1 MVPLVRL
8 PESMAEDPV
17 MAPPTARA
25 LLRVAVPDTDML
37 PETVVEFMA
46 VRGADTVRL
55 SYKIVLANTTSPA
68 FNVTFP
74 VGSKATAVKFWLPLP
89 PFVPFVA
96 CYMATLQP

>member
-8 PESMAEDPV
+8 PESAHEVPV
-17 MAPPTARA
+17 IAPPTATA
-25 LLRVAVPDTDML
+25 PLRVAVP
-37 PETVVEFMA
+37 ETAKAPDSV

-55 SYKIVLANTTSPA
+55 SYKIVLADTTSPA

-96 CYMATLQP
+96 CCMATLQP